1 MKHYNHFMKEMNKV
15 HLYAKRENKTNLN
28 NLPIKMSPDK
38 VVDLL
43 FVDGM
48 QVLELVDGTEFDH
61 IQSIGDNH
69 I

>member
-1 MKHYNHFMKEMNKV
+1 MKEMNKV

-43 FVDGM
+43 LVDGM
-48 QVLELVDGTEFDH
+48 
-61 IQSIGDNH
+61 
-69 I
+69 